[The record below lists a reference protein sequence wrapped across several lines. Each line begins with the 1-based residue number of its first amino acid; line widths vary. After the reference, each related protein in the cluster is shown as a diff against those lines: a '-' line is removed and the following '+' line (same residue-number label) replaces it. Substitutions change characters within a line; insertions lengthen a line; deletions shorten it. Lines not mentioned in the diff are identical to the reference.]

1 MAAHERQPRAQLPGA
16 PPFEAELQ
24 QRADESAK
32 VLQCIKVTL
41 LATLNGYAPAIAI
54 ETAEIVREHESYQ
67 KGLMWTL
74 ANHRR
79 VPQKVRDEMGLSNVK
94 LMVPF
99 CRTVDEGKRVMAEM
113 EKTRS
118 CGACHTGIKAFS
130 VADEKACGRCH
141 AGKPRIV
148 TYKPKGATEAVF
160 SHAVHIAKTGG
171 KCKSCHNGKVI
182 TGKEKNVT
190 MAAMEKGKSCGACHE
205 GKTAFSISKCTVCH
219 PTKDRDYP
227 IKGAGTVRF
236 DHKTHLG
243 SYGCKDCHAKLYP
256 LGARKKVHTM
266 ATMNSGKS
274 CGGCHNDSIAF
285 TVRGNCATC
294 HKVS

>member
-1 MAAHERQPRAQLPGA
+1 MSLWRTLIIIMPLFFAVNSARAL
-16 PPFEAELQ
+16 EL
-24 QRADESAK
+24 RSETFMTRNAGK
-32 VLQCIKVTL
+32 VIF
-41 LATLNGYAPAIAI
+41 
-54 ETAEIVREHESYQ
+54 
-67 KGLMWTL
+67 
-74 ANHRR
+74 NHDTHMKR
-79 VPQKVRDEMGLSNVK
+79 PEMKHDCKTCHNSIFQMK
-94 LMVPF
+94 
-99 CRTVDEGKRVMAEM
+99 KRVSHSMTEM
-113 EKTRS
+113 EGGAS
-118 CGACHTGIKAFS
+118 CGACHNGTVAFA
-130 VADEKACGRCH
+130 VRECVRCH
-141 AGKPRIV
+141 KVKEI
-148 TYKPKGATEAVF
+148 TYRVKTTGTVLF
-160 SHAVHIAKTGG
+160 SHNTHLAKYP
-171 KCKSCHNGKVI
+171 CSSCHNEIFNAGPNKRI
-182 TGKEKNVT
+182 T